1 MHKEIELVSKRNRVL
16 RIIGNG
22 GSSIRKEFK
31 VMKRFSA
38 ETGMLKLLKN
48 EGIRVPDILEVG
60 PDYLLLE
67 DLGDETLLA
76 WLERS
81 ENQNLKNY
89 EFMVEEMAEFL
100 KDFYRAT
107 QAVFNETM
115 IMNDMNFRNFIIH
128 EDRIYRVDLEQISK
142 GEIEADIG
150 RLLAFATTYDPPKTD
165 WKIQFRNSLLEKI
178 LKVMDLDRKLVQ
190 RWEIEEYKDI
200 EDRRK

>member
-1 MHKEIELVSKRNRVL
+1 
-16 RIIGNG
+16 
-22 GSSIRKEFK
+22 
-31 VMKRFSA
+31 MKRFSA

-190 RWEIEEYKDI
+190 RWEIEEYKDM